1 MSLSVRPSSARA
13 DGSRR
18 SALTTLVRDE
28 GVGTALVLRGEADSF
43 TAPVLAD
50 ALSAVA
56 ASRSG
61 DVVIDLA
68 EVDFLDTAAVQ
79 VLSMW
84 QGVLDRQRRTLTFR
98 SPSRLAALVLDYFGL
113 TGVIEA
119 VRVEA

>member
-1 MSLSVRPSSARA
+1 MSLSVHPTSARA

-28 GVGTALVLRGEADSF
+28 SAGTALVLRGEADSF

-84 QGVLDRQRRTLTFR
+84 QEVLDRQRRTLTFR

-113 TGVIEA
+113 RGVIEA